1 MENLNNQMKQK
12 LDLINQL
19 KEEFNEEKNELQM
32 RFNQLKVKAE
42 EEEDKFTTTRIE
54 NERERALSG

>member
-12 LDLINQL
+12 LNLINQL

-42 EEEDKFTTTRIE
+42 EEEDKFIVG
-54 NERERALSG
+54 LLISG